1 MKPPCDEGVIRSI
14 PSHVPR
20 KLQAEGWILTATI
33 LASSMAFIDS
43 TVVNVALPSLQSS
56 LRATVAGV
64 QWVVESYG
72 LILAALILAG
82 GSLGDLLGR
91 RLIFL
96 VGVGI
101 FAAASMACGLAAN
114 IQQLIVA
121 RSVQGVG
128 AALLVPGSLSIIGA
142 FFDEAGRG
150 RAIGTWSAFTA
161 ITTAAGPV
169 LGGWLIE
176 HGSWRWAFFMN
187 VPIALAVIGIS
198 LWRVPESRS
207 QSGGRIDWA
216 GTLLVTLGLGGVV
229 FGFIESSD
237 LGWKH
242 PLVAGSLIAGVLC
255 LVLFAFLEDR
265 LASPMVSPSL
275 FQSPAFSAA
284 NLLTL
289 FLYAALGI
297 FFFLFPLELIQVQG
311 YSTTV
316 TGAAGLPMILLIF
329 LLSRWSG
336 GLVTRY
342 GPRIPLV
349 AGPLI
354 AAAGFALFALPGAGA
369 GYWKAFFP
377 AFVVVGLG
385 MATSVAPL
393 TTVVMDSVGQDH
405 AGTASG
411 INNAVSR
418 VAGVLAIAILGAV
431 MVKLF
436 SANLN
441 SGLALRHFPP
451 GTLDYIQ
458 ANENRLAGLELPA
471 RLNLDAEAAAMIHAS
486 ITRAF
491 VFGFR
496 AVLFICTG
504 LSLVSAGVAWKMIP
518 PRAD

>member
-1 MKPPCDEGVIRSI
+1 MKPPCDEGVIVSSRSHL
-14 PSHVPR
+14 PCKQR
-20 KLQAEGWILTATI
+20 AERWILTATI
-33 LASSMAFIDS
+33 LASSMAFVDG
-43 TVVNVALPSLQSS
+43 TVVNVALPSLESS
-56 LRATVAGV
+56 LRATVVGA

-101 FAAASMACGLAAN
+101 FAASSIACGFAAN
-114 IQQLIVA
+114 IQQLIFA

-128 AALLVPGSLSIIGA
+128 AALLIPGSLSIIGA
-142 FFDEAGRG
+142 FFDEAARG
-150 RAIGTWSAFTA
+150 RAIGTWSGFTA

-187 VPIALAVIGIS
+187 VPLALAVIGIS
-198 LWRVPESRS
+198 LWQVPESRS

-216 GTLLVTLGLGGVV
+216 GTLLATFGLGGVA

-237 LGWKH
+237 LGWKN
-242 PLVAGSLIAGVLC
+242 PLVFGSLIAGVLC
-255 LVLFAFLEDR
+255 LVLFAFLEKR
-265 LASPMVSPSL
+265 LAFPMVPPKL

-297 FFFLFPLELIQVQG
+297 FLFLFPLDLIQVQR
-311 YSTTV
+311 YSTTA
-316 TGAAGLPMILLIF
+316 TGAAGLPMILLVF

-336 GLVTRY
+336 GLITRF
-342 GPRIPLV
+342 GSRTPLV

-354 AAAGFALFALPGAGA
+354 TAAGFALFAVPGAGA
-369 GYWKAFFP
+369 GYWRTFFP
-377 AFVVVGLG
+377 AFVVLGLG

-393 TTVVMDSVGQDH
+393 TTVVMDSVSQDH

-418 VAGVLAIAILGAV
+418 VAGVLAIAILGAL
-431 MVKLF
+431 MVKFF
-436 SANLN
+436 SANLHDA
-441 SGLALRHFPP
+441 LAARNLPP
-451 GTLDYIQ
+451 GTLEYIQ

-471 RLNLDAEAAAMIHAS
+471 RLNLDAEASTMMHAAIAH
-486 ITRAF
+486 AF
-491 VFGFR
+491 VVGFR
-496 AVLFICTG
+496 MVMYICTG
-504 LSLVSAGVAWKMIP
+504 LSLASAVVAWRMIP